1 MFSDKSK
8 HKKNTNI
15 SPGSLGSRIKK
26 YRELRGLSQK
36 QLGLLC
42 GYTPSTAG
50 VRIFQYEKN
59 LKVPRGKALK
69 EIAKALDIPE
79 GTLFDADVLNKD
91 TFYHILFELEDFYG
105 LHPVDH
111 DGKLSLH
118 FDKNALFSYKEF
130 NKSDCDSFLRDWYEM
145 RKKILPKDSDSSEQ
159 LKNKEKTYT
168 LWRTEYPDNVIRAS
182 AERRDDLRRMKR
194 LQAEMDEINAKI
206 KAEDELA
213 KIDAALERIMPSVKE
228 SYQPIERESEF
239 IFIVKELI
247 ASHTGVYLD
256 DLPIDVYNMDSE
268 SWHILSIKTDDILN
282 DNNKLTL
289 FARLECAFDTIQTFG
304 IKINRS
310 ISSLNGVLYITYKCP
325 MSQYHNFYNL
335 QKYRTLIMDTV
346 LGKGVLNDIG
356 KQHQERIFKE
366 TLTNDDVIFPAKE
379 IP

>member
-8 HKKNTNI
+8 QKNTNI

-36 QLGLLC
+36 KLGLLC

-59 LKVPRGKALK
+59 LRVPRGKALK

-105 LHPVDH
+105 LHPVDR
-111 DGKLSLH
+111 DGKLSLC
-118 FDKNALFSYKEF
+118 FDKNALFSYKEY

-182 AERRDDLRRMKR
+182 AEW
-194 LQAEMDEINAKI
+194 NY
-206 KAEDELA
+206 
-213 KIDAALERIMPSVKE
+213 S
-228 SYQPIERESEF
+228 
-239 IFIVKELI
+239 
-247 ASHTGVYLD
+247 
-256 DLPIDVYNMDSE
+256 
-268 SWHILSIKTDDILN
+268 
-282 DNNKLTL
+282 
-289 FARLECAFDTIQTFG
+289 
-304 IKINRS
+304 
-310 ISSLNGVLYITYKCP
+310 
-325 MSQYHNFYNL
+325 
-335 QKYRTLIMDTV
+335 
-346 LGKGVLNDIG
+346 
-356 KQHQERIFKE
+356 
-366 TLTNDDVIFPAKE
+366 
-379 IP
+379 